1 MGHFK
6 TKSSIFEGFFSF
18 LQIFSSNLQIFWKL
32 YLIKGIKKW
41 ENMDFLT
48 FTGYLYYK
56 TITSQDVP
64 SKAQIKNFLYGRRI
78 VSFSRYSRFCIFNHQ
93 MIYQICDVTVSISRI
108 SHIGGGVGVGHGGMP
123 PIIWYFSTL
132 LPSKLMPPMGRSPSL
147 KNKAP
152 SSEKQTPLLKC
163 KAPIHEMIPRKST
176 MNNNLKSS

>member
-32 YLIKGIKKW
+32 YLMKDKKW

-64 SKAQIKNFLYGRRI
+64 SKAQIKNFLYRRKI

-93 MIYQICDVTVSISRI
+93 MIYQICDVTMSISRI
-108 SHIGGGVGVGHGGMP
+108 SHIGGGGWGRVMVGCP
-123 PIIWYFSTL
+123 PSYDIFQ
-132 LPSKLMPPMGRSPSL
+132 PSSHQNWCPPWGAPPHLKIKPPHL
-147 KNKAP
+147 KNKPPCWNAKHL
-152 SSEKQTPLLKC
+152 SMKWFLEKAQWIIT
-163 KAPIHEMIPRKST
+163 
-176 MNNNLKSS
+176 

>member
-6 TKSSIFEGFFSF
+6 NKSSIFEGFFSF

-48 FTGYLYYK
+48 FTGYLYHK

-93 MIYQICDVTVSISRI
+93 MIYQICDVTMSISRI
-108 SHIGGGVGVGHGGMP
+108 SHIGGGMTGCPPSYDFFNLP
-123 PIIWYFSTL
+123 PIKTDA
-132 LPSKLMPPMGRSPSL
+132 PMGRFPSL

-152 SSEKQTPLLKC
+152 L
-163 KAPIHEMIPRKST
+163 I
-176 MNNNLKSS
+176 